1 MSSSETRVAEAEAS
15 TLSKK
20 DRLASRLPSALA
32 HLKKHVKGLEKEL
45 ERRTAELQTI
55 EQTLS
60 DERTYSDMPPDELN
74 TLLAKA
80 GKLRQTV
87 ESLEEQ

>member
-20 DRLASRLPSALA
+20 DQRQEQPPPGAPSRI
-32 HLKKHVKGLEKEL
+32 LKKHVKGLEKEL

-87 ESLEEQ
+87 RIS

>member
-1 MSSSETRVAEAEAS
+1 M
-15 TLSKK
+15 
-20 DRLASRLPSALA
+20 
-32 HLKKHVKGLEKEL
+32 KGLEKEL

-87 ESLEEQ
+87 ESLEEQWMDAVEELESQPTGDESG